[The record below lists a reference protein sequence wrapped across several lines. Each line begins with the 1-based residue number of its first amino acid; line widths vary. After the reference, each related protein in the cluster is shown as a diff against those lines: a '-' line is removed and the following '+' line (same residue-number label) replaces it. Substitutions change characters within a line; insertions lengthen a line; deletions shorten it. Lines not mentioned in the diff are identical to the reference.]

1 MSKKFKK
8 ANSFANDMAKIE
20 TWTLTAFKA
29 RMSKRFGAATL
40 AKMDVSVVKPV
51 LYNFAHDVTIQIEA
65 LIFGQ
70 KMPLEYKA
78 AMLVPSNWWQHL
90 VDDHFPEWYKKKF
103 PVKHKTVVTTVTFNH
118 WALLPKFNKIPPG
131 EEIQMFTEPYYDTPK
146 FPDNDPYNRTK

>member
-1 MSKKFKK
+1 MKPHKLPK
-8 ANSFANDMAKIE
+8 AKSFASDMAKIE
-20 TWTLTAFKA
+20 TWTLTALKT

-40 AKMDVSVVKPV
+40 AKMDVSVIKPI
-51 LYNFAHDVTIQIEA
+51 LYNFANDITMQVEA

-78 AMLVPSNWWQHL
+78 SMLVPSNWWQHL

-103 PVKHKTVVTTVTFNH
+103 PVKRKTVFTTVTFDH

-131 EEIQMFTEPYYDTPK
+131 EEIQMFTEPYHDEPK
-146 FPDNDPYNRTK
+146 IPEDEL